1 MFQDEELLNHLETTS
16 TIRSTL
22 AVFAEWNMNIAE
34 NIQTIGN
41 YRYRP
46 ADGPGSKFG
55 LPVNSFDQDDFG
67 GFWKDATDADVVID
81 GGLDDDGEPL
91 AFKSVKEKDKLLY
104 SLEDCFGRFRPR
116 SGINKLR
123 FFENNFS
130 HHTNINMIRRPRYY
144 MAHKDDAFKY
154 WSSYRTEDGV
164 ERGIANTLING
175 QFYIDDASPFVVYK
189 NLVPTNRLV
198 VKMQTNVGEID
209 LGQFRDT
216 DGAFSDPFYGNTNKT
231 TPVKWKVQ
239 VLKNNSWID
248 VIKFTP
254 NSTRRDGSPVIGPDG
269 YVELSYGLVVPEKY
283 REVFV
288 KAEEYS
294 TTAFL
299 PERSVNGYAY
309 LIRQSEGDIGE
320 YYIWSDQANDYEVF
334 VPSYGWYL
342 EEGSV
347 DRLTNFVTDLTSPV
361 SFVDP
366 STNETRFR
374 EFDQITGLRILV
386 DTMNKVDSIFDLL
399 ELSPR
404 LAVELTDKVESFSL
418 TKTASDLANSGLPV
432 GQLLAGVGSLELF
445 DYDLA
450 FSSINPNSIISNHLT
465 KNIQLKFY
473 EVIVNVDGF
482 DYFVPIKTMYSEGM
496 PEISSNDRS
505 VSLSLRDMFFY
516 LESMTAPQILI
527 QNASISYAV
536 SMLLDSIGFSNYV
549 FKRAPGED
557 ETIIPYFFV
566 APETSIAQVLND
578 IAVSTQTAM
587 FFDEYNNLVLMSKE
601 YMLPDS
607 DVRATDLTLYG
618 STDFVKD
625 GVLSNKATKQ
635 KLANIIEVTSEQDD
649 VFNAGEI
656 SYTTRYIQR
665 STGTIRQA
673 SMIDQDKV
681 WIYKP
686 ALLWEV
692 AGTELTKSAN
702 DVVGNQSSY
711 LLSAIPL
718 QSDLSDVA
726 PYVQNG
732 VIQNNTMDFGE
743 GVYWLS
749 RYNGYFYAN
758 GEVIK
763 YDAVEYSVP
772 GVERTVLQTNSD
784 GQLVSDTVVSG
795 GIGKVWISSIRE
807 YQKYFAQIPFNGKMY
822 PTGRVRIYS
831 EPNYI
836 TIDGIE
842 KLADGPVAKHG
853 RCQFGTGRVSSD
865 GTTLPVHHFA
875 GLNSYWSNNDN
886 VRGCSME
893 SAQLFGKPA
902 EYELMTGAAG
912 VNNTLAT
919 SSTRTGVLKN
929 FLTVGYAKETPE
941 QTKLAP
947 GTIQSSAFIFT
958 GPSFTTSQNPV
969 DFVSYVYKPLDN
981 KYKHFGTRLRIIGK
995 QNAGETNSQTP
1006 IGSTQYYLGEP
1017 KQADQNVVVGGAS
1030 GGIAVM
1036 VNPQTNNGYYFE
1048 IAALTEN
1055 NVNSYTNADN
1065 LHTMLF
1071 YKVVKSGSTTK
1082 AVPVKLWG
1090 GLAQILVDDGK
1101 FTGQGRMTT
1110 EENPTV
1116 YDLSV
1121 EYRDSGSVRTFYLYV
1136 NNKQVATVI
1145 DSDPLPIYNN
1155 LALFVRGSS
1164 RLMFENV
1171 FALTNNYAQNTSYEL
1186 DLPTSSLF
1194 SDDEITVS
1202 ESFRRYAMSGV
1213 VQASYLSGISPTEPP
1228 KYNMYFEEFGTI
1240 MREAAYFNVR
1250 YDKAYP
1256 ALYAKLSPT
1265 FNRVKGYTTSGFIA
1279 SAYGAEFMVFNA
1291 TDTALNLDETGGNY
1305 LRIQGVTFTQ
1315 ESQHTLT
1322 VDEFFSRNSD
1332 FSRPQFSESTLVVS
1346 PTKSKKEYQDIKASR
1361 LTHGRNEFSLNAPY
1375 IQTHDDADNMMSWVI
1390 SKIMKPRRSIGLN
1403 VFGMP
1408 VLQLGDIIEIDY
1420 KVDNVNQVSLDG
1432 ARFVVYQIEYSY
1444 SEGGPTMQVYV
1455 SEVA

>member
-1 MFQDEELLNHLETTS
+1 MFQNEELLNHLETTS

-46 ADGPGSKFG
+46 ADGPQSQFG
-55 LPVNSFDQDDFG
+55 LPVNSFEQDDLG
-67 GFWKDATDADVVID
+67 GFWKGATDADVVVD
-81 GGLDDDGEPL
+81 GGIDDDGEPL
-91 AFKSVKEKDKLLY
+91 AFKPIKEKDKLLY

-130 HHTNINMIRRPRYY
+130 HHTNINMVRRPRYY
-144 MAHKDDAFKY
+144 MAHKDDGFKY
-154 WSSYRTEDGV
+154 WSSYRTEDGI

-189 NLVPTNRLV
+189 ELVPTNRIV
-198 VKMQTNVGEID
+198 VKMQTNVGEVD

-216 DGAFSDPFYGNTNKT
+216 DGAFSDPFYGNINKT
-231 TPVKWKVQ
+231 TPVKWKIQ
-239 VLKNNSWID
+239 SLKNNSWID
-248 VIKFTP
+248 IISFNA

-269 YVELSYGLVVPEKY
+269 YVELSYGLIVPEKY
-283 REVFV
+283 RDVFV
-288 KAEEYS
+288 KAEEYA

-299 PERSVNGYAY
+299 PETSVNGYAY
-309 LIRQSEGDIGE
+309 LIKRNDGDIGQ
-320 YYIWSDQANDYEVF
+320 YHIWSDQAGDYEIF
-334 VPSYGWYL
+334 TPSYGWYL

-366 STNETRFR
+366 STSQTKFR
-374 EFDQITGLRILV
+374 EFDQITGLRIVV
-386 DTMNKVDSIFDLL
+386 DTMNKVDSIFDLI

-404 LAVELTDKVESFSL
+404 LAVDLTEKVESFNI
-418 TKTASDLANSGLPV
+418 TKTASDLANSGMPV
-432 GQLLAGVGSLELF
+432 GQLLAGVGNVDLF

-450 FSSINPNSIISNHLT
+450 FSSINPNSIISKHLT
-465 KNIQLKFY
+465 KNIQFKLY
-473 EVIVNVDGF
+473 EVVVNVDGF
-482 DYFVPIKTMYSEGM
+482 DYFIPIKTMYSEGM
-496 PEISSNDRS
+496 PEVSTNDRS

-516 LESMTAPQILI
+516 LESRTAPQILI

-566 APETSIAQVLND
+566 APETSVAQVLND

-601 YMLPDS
+601 YMLPS
-607 DVRATDLTLYG
+607 SEVRSTDITLYG
-618 STDFVKD
+618 SNDFAKD
-625 GVLSNKATKQ
+625 GVLKNKATKQ
-635 KLANIIEVTSEQDD
+635 KLANIVEITSEQDD

-673 SMIDQDKV
+673 SMIDQDRV

-711 LLSAIPL
+711 VLSAIPL
-718 QSDLSDVA
+718 QSDLTDA
-726 PYVQNG
+726 LPYVQNG
-732 VIQNNTMDFGE
+732 VIQNNVMDFGE

-763 YDAVEYSVP
+763 YDAVEYSIP
-772 GVERTVLQTNSD
+772 GVERTVLQRNVD
-784 GQLVSDTVVSG
+784 GQLVSETVVGG

-836 TIDGIE
+836 TINGIE

-853 RCQFGTGRVSSD
+853 RCQFGTGRVSED
-865 GTTLPVHHFA
+865 GSVVPVYHFA
-875 GLNSYWSNNDN
+875 GLNSYWSDNAN
-886 VRGCSME
+886 VRGCTME
-893 SAQLFGKPA
+893 SSQIFGKPSQYA
-902 EYELMTGAAG
+902 TQLGAAG
-912 VNNTLAT
+912 VNNSLAA

-929 FLTVGYAKETPE
+929 FLTTSYATETPRPGS
-941 QTKLAP
+941 LAP
-947 GTIQSSAFIFT
+947 GTIQSSALIFT
-958 GPSFTTSQNPV
+958 GPSFTTSQTPV

-981 KYKHFGTRLRIIGK
+981 RYKHFGTRLRIVGK
-995 QNAGETNSQTP
+995 QNAGENNSQSP
-1006 IGSTQYYLGEP
+1006 IGSTQYYVGEP
-1017 KQADQNVVVGGAS
+1017 KKADQNVVIGGAS

-1036 VNPQTNNGYYFE
+1036 INPQTNNGYYFE

-1065 LHTMLF
+1065 LHTMIF
-1071 YKVVKSGSTTK
+1071 YKVLKSGNK
-1082 AVPVKLWG
+1082 AIPVKLWG

-1116 YDLSV
+1116 YDVSV
-1121 EYRDSGSVRTFYLYV
+1121 EYKNSGSSRIFYLYV

-1145 DSDPLPIYNN
+1145 DDNPLPVYNN
-1155 LALFVRGSS
+1155 MALFVRGSS

-1171 FALTNNYAQNTSYEL
+1171 YAITNNYAQNTSYEL
-1186 DLPTSSLF
+1186 DTPISSLF

-1202 ESFRRYAMSGV
+1202 ESFRKYAMSGV
-1213 VQASYLSGISPTEPP
+1213 VQASYLTGVSPTEPP

-1332 FSRPQFSESTLVVS
+1332 FSRPQISGSSLIVS
-1346 PTKSKKEYQDIKASR
+1346 PNKAKKEYQDIKASR
-1361 LTHGRNEFSLNAPY
+1361 LTHGINEFSLNAPY
-1375 IQTHDDADNMMSWVI
+1375 IQTHDDADNMMSWII

-1408 VLQLGDIIEIDY
+1408 VLQLGDIVEIDY

-1432 ARFVVYQIEYSY
+1432 ARFVVYQIDYSY
-1444 SEGGPTMQVYV
+1444 NESGPNMQVFL